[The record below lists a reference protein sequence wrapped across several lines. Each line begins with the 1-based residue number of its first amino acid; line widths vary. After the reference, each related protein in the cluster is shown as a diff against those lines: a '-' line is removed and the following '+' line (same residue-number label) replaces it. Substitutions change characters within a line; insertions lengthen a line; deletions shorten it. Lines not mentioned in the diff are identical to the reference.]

1 MAKIGKLIWALLLL
15 SGFTR
20 AATAGVLTGEL
31 DNPSGTLDDQFVYT
45 LSIQGSFDGSPE
57 FPKVD
62 GLDVAVGGKSQNV
75 SIINGKYSHEV
86 QIQFILSPQ
95 KAGNFAIPP
104 IKLTVDG
111 KAMETLPLELL
122 VSASGSPRLAPS
134 ANGRSGAGAGAGAQA
149 QGDTPGL
156 FIERK
161 FSKNTAYVGEAIG
174 VNVKV
179 FSRIKVVGAQK
190 DFRYPSVFQVKD
202 KDNQKSNVEVVNGQ
216 EYNVTELESVIIAN
230 REGEFTIDP
239 AILIA
244 RVAVQRR
251 SRSRSFFDDLLGPTD
266 LQEKRLRSESQTLKV
281 LPLPTAGRRKDY
293 SGLVGAFKLSG
304 DLNPRESKVG
314 DTLNLSLILEGQGS
328 SSGMADPTLPFDTKL
343 AKVYKDKA
351 DYHEELD
358 AARGI
363 DSTKTFRYAIVP
375 ERSGPLNLGQVTI
388 QVFNPLL
395 AIYEDLKFDMGTVQI
410 EASGAVAS
418 APLSSAS
425 TPTAGDTAPAADTAL
440 PKPEQKA
447 VEVMAKDLVEPH
459 SQSQLRGSDIIT
471 SSDWTNGG
479 LALSLSLIGLVSTG
493 VLAYRRKP
501 ETENARMQRANKA
514 FKHSKK
520 HLDFAQQCLRK
531 QDLPQ
536 ALKAAQTCFKD
547 YTGAKFG
554 VTSAAV
560 TLRDM
565 ESYLRSRSV
574 SRETLHELREVWS
587 ALDQMIYAPPLG
599 QNPTRGEELL
609 TKSRRVLEQMERQ
622 CGRS

>member
-1 MAKIGKLIWALLLL
+1 MEKIGKLLWAILLL

-20 AATAGVLTGEL
+20 VATAGVLTGEL
-31 DNPSGTLDDQFVYT
+31 DNPHGTLDDQFVYT

-62 GLDVAVGGKSQNV
+62 GLDIALGGKSQNV

-111 KAMETLPLELL
+111 QAMETLPLELL
-122 VSASGSPRLAPS
+122 VSASGSPRSAPGS
-134 ANGRSGAGAGAGAQA
+134 AGSAGTGAQS
-149 QGDTPGL
+149 QSDSPGL

-161 FSKNTAYVGEAIG
+161 FSKKTAYVGEAIG

-179 FSRIKVVGAQK
+179 YSRIKVVGAQK
-190 DFRYPSVFQVKD
+190 DFRYPSQFQVKD
-202 KDNQKSNVEVVNGQ
+202 KENQKSNVEVVNGQ

-266 LQEKRLRSESQTLKV
+266 LQEKRLKSDSQILKV

-293 SGLVGAFKLSG
+293 SGLVGTFKLSG

-314 DTLNLSLILEGQGS
+314 DTLSLNLVLEGQGP
-328 SSGMADPTLPFDTKL
+328 SSGMADPTLPFDTQL
-343 AKVYKDKA
+343 AKVYKDKS
-351 DYHEELD
+351 DYREDLD

-375 ERSGPLNLGQVTI
+375 EKSGPLNLGVVTI
-388 QVFNPLL
+388 QVFNPTQ
-395 AIYEDLKFDMGTVQI
+395 AAYEDLKFDLGTVQI
-410 EASGAVAS
+410 EAGGAVAA
-418 APLSSAS
+418 APLSS
-425 TPTAGDTAPAADTAL
+425 PTTPAAGEVASDVDTAL
-440 PKPEQKA
+440 PKTEQKA
-447 VEVMAKDLVEPH
+447 VEVMAMDLVEPH
-459 SQSQLRGSDIIT
+459 SQNHLRGSDIIT
-471 SSDWTNGG
+471 ASDWTNGG
-479 LALSLSLIGLVSTG
+479 IALSLSFIGLVSTG
-493 VLAYRRKP
+493 VVAYRRKP
-501 ETENARMQRANKA
+501 ESENARVQRANKA

-520 HLDFAQQCLRK
+520 QLDFAQACLRK

-622 CGRS
+622 CGRA